1 MLIALLLYSLA
12 HLILLTCMFKLG
24 LGGVFINKTV
34 LFLYC
39 QFVYCTVLKLG
50 SSYCIICVCISKLFI
65 PDNSFNFAFTIEIC
79 VKNLKYSYIIH
90 TIG

>member
-1 MLIALLLYSLA
+1 MCSLCIIQLLMLITLLLYSLA

-24 LGGVFINKTV
+24 LGGVFINKIV

-50 SSYCIICVCISKLFI
+50 SSYGKKKLYV
-65 PDNSFNFAFTIEIC
+65 FAFQNFCIPHI
-79 VKNLKYSYIIH
+79 
-90 TIG
+90 